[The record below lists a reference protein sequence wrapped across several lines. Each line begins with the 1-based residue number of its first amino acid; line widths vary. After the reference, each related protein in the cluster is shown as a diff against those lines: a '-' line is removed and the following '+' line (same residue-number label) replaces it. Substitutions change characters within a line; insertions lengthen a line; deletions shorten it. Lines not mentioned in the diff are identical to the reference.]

1 MNTAPTSESGSYS
14 TNNTRP
20 FFYAQP
26 TAQQP
31 LPSPWY
37 FSHAY
42 SPYCVPAPGFRSGN
56 PYFPFYSVALH
67 EYPGFFVPQHPMHAR
82 TSRRPY
88 FNVPPPSPMFYHA
101 TRFRHYSTSGKKM
114 ETKETQ
120 TDPRQPENKQKKHQD
135 IHIETK
141 GCDAG
146 NMACVSSG
154 IGTETESTSE
164 KQDSSGSSIAVDRE
178 FHNKSPSSSTQY
190 RNLPTGSYA
199 FEKEEVRIEY
209 GNGSPAIQLWKS
221 FKETIPLYD
230 VASGK
235 SVPENIVQR
244 DLFSVSSCEGMVYGP
259 HEGEKMVPGASLDER
274 KAVLSSK
281 QGVET
286 VQEKEVQN
294 NEVKLD
300 AKKQANASQ
309 RAKSPPGETMAM
321 QIAELA
327 RPVGIDQPV
336 VRQDVVVAKKS
347 SSKKPTSSKA
357 SREEPSFVQQTGL
370 LPSGMEVMSDLSF
383 QQKKLNLSHN
393 TTNESQTDK
402 SIWCDESTENYVP
415 SNGLLGCLDGTNTN
429 YNYDVC
435 LPQRKRQ
442 SVLSLSS
449 DDMSSREEGSST
461 DNAPVS
467 YFVPDYVLQKS
478 MYTFQKST
486 EGLEKE
492 KIKSG
497 GSLNEEEVVV
507 REQMNSL
514 NDQDVKNSSTM
525 KIKEASS
532 TGRKLG
538 TLPRSPSWK
547 KVNSLKKK
555 ASKSLSEV
563 EDSEEYS
570 VKGEEEDEDGAD
582 EEDDATDETEYFFQ
596 EATQYGIL
604 MPSKGSFYQ
613 VGQRVLWKPPENA
626 IPAQLISWPAQKKIK
641 TRSGL
646 GKNIGVVYKPKE
658 KEQDEVIYSDYGYYG
673 RKRSTARKGGPEH
686 QQTLQKILE
695 GRLLRES
702 VGIPAEEYWIR
713 RGAKPKFT
721 SQIHG
726 SPSLPAKSKEQGTTY
741 FLNVVLEEHSKG
753 YDTKQQACDTW
764 IKFEDGKT
772 NFHGSNIDEMP
783 REERKRSTTDQ
794 LGKAKLKFA
803 LRLCFGEITSVVPCF
818 SGCPPLVKP
827 KKKRIGK
834 PPSKRRDM
842 RCEAEEVWE
851 MPKSSVCKGWYTAT
865 SYKNVKAFLSFLSQG
880 IMGLS
885 LNCKDIGSL

>member
-1 MNTAPTSESGSYS
+1 MNTASTSESGSYS
-14 TNNTRP
+14 TNHTRP

-31 LPSPWY
+31 FPNPWY
-37 FSHAY
+37 LSHAY

-82 TSRRPY
+82 INRRPY
-88 FNVPPPSPMFYHA
+88 FNAPPPSPMFYHA
-101 TRFRHYSTSGKKM
+101 TRFRHYSTPGKKM

-135 IHIETK
+135 IRTETK

-164 KQDSSGSSIAVDRE
+164 KQDSSGSSIVVDRE

-235 SVPENIVQR
+235 PVPENIVPR
-244 DLFSVSSCEGMVYGP
+244 DLFSVSSCEGMIYGP
-259 HEGEKMVPGASLDER
+259 HEGEKMVPGAYLDDR
-274 KAVLSSK
+274 KAVLTSK

-294 NEVKLD
+294 NEAKLD
-300 AKKQANASQ
+300 AEKQVNTSQ
-309 RAKSPPGETMAM
+309 GAKSPPGETVAV

-327 RPVGIDQPV
+327 RSVGIDQPV

-347 SSKKPTSSKA
+347 ISKKPPSSKT
-357 SREEPSFVQQTGL
+357 SQEEPSFIQQAGL
-370 LPSGMEVMSDLSF
+370 LPSSMEVMSDLSF
-383 QQKKLNLSHN
+383 QQKKLNLSHSI
-393 TTNESQTDK
+393 TNESQTDK
-402 SIWCDESTENYVP
+402 SIWCDESMEKYVP
-415 SNGLLGCLDGTNTN
+415 SNSWLACLDSMDTN
-429 YNYDVC
+429 YNLC

-442 SVLSLSS
+442 GVLSLSS
-449 DDMSSREEGSST
+449 DDMSSREEGSSI

-478 MYTFQKST
+478 TYTFQRST

-497 GSLNEEEVVV
+497 GSLNEDEVVG
-507 REQMNSL
+507 REQMNDL
-514 NDQDVKNSSTM
+514 NDQNVKNSSTM

-532 TGRKLG
+532 KGRKLG
-538 TLPRSPSWK
+538 ALPRSSSRK
-547 KVNSLKKK
+547 KINSLKKK
-555 ASKSLSEV
+555 AAKSLSEV

-570 VKGEEEDEDGAD
+570 VRGEEEAEDGEDEEDEDDDDMD
-582 EEDDATDETEYFFQ
+582 EIEYFFH
-596 EATQYGIL
+596 EATPYGIWT
-604 MPSKGSFYQ
+604 PSKGSFYQ
-613 VGQRVLWKPPENA
+613 VGQRVFWKPPKNA
-626 IPAQLISWPAQKKIK
+626 IPAQLISWPPQEKIK

-646 GKNIGVVYKPKE
+646 AENIGVVYKPKE
-658 KEQDEVIYSDYGYYG
+658 KEQGEVVYSDYGCYG
-673 RKRSTARKGGPEH
+673 RKRPTARREGLEH
-686 QQTLQKILE
+686 Q
-695 GRLLRES
+695 RMLR
-702 VGIPAEEYWIR
+702 
-713 RGAKPKFT
+713 KF
-721 SQIHG
+721 
-726 SPSLPAKSKEQGTTY
+726 
-741 FLNVVLEEHSKG
+741 
-753 YDTKQQACDTW
+753 
-764 IKFEDGKT
+764 
-772 NFHGSNIDEMP
+772 
-783 REERKRSTTDQ
+783 
-794 LGKAKLKFA
+794 LG
-803 LRLCFGEITSVVPCF
+803 
-818 SGCPPLVKP
+818 GCPPLVKP

-834 PPSKRRDM
+834 PPSKRRDT
-842 RCEAEEVWE
+842 RCEVEEAEVWE
-851 MPKSSVCKGWYTAT
+851 MPKSSVRKGRCAVT
-865 SYKNVKAFLSFLSQG
+865 SYENDWDKYF
-880 IMGLS
+880 
-885 LNCKDIGSL
+885 